1 MNRRDF
7 MGLFG
12 KALAGAAI
20 VPGVAGS
27 VGLAVDIEEGVYP
40 VKIEWSSCDD
50 RLGVKVSCLL
60 KFSDGECKRYTFE
73 FDREMWGR
81 KEEAEAIARPLLQQ
95 WAAETCHEYC
105 GVAA

>member
-27 VGLAVDIEEGVYP
+27 VGLPVDIEGGVYP
-40 VKIEWSSCDD
+40 VNIQWSTCDHPF
-50 RLGVKVSCLL
+50 GVKVSCLL
-60 KFSDGECKRYTFE
+60 KFSDGEYKRYTFE
-73 FDREMWGR
+73 FDREMFGR
-81 KEEAEAIARPLLQQ
+81 KEEAEAIAKPLLQQ
-95 WAAETCHEYC
+95 WAAETCREYC